1 MKAIGI
7 DIGTTTISSV
17 VLDTDKEV
25 TLEART
31 VENGSFFQTE
41 HEWERI
47 QDVQVILK
55 KALDLTDELLEHFP
69 GAEVIGLTGQMHGI
83 VYVNREGKH
92 ISPLYTWQD
101 GRGNLP
107 DYDNGMSVCRCL
119 AEACGA
125 KLAAG
130 YGLAT
135 HLYNLKKGLVPAEAV
150 SLCTIADYVGMALT
164 GRGAPLLHI
173 SQAASLGL
181 YDCKANDFLRDIV
194 KEWGVSPDFLPSV
207 TKELLP
213 LGAFRGIPVCVS
225 IGDNQ
230 ASFLGSVGEDRDCG
244 LVNIGTGSQ
253 ISVLSHTCF
262 QGEGI
267 EARPFTGDSYL
278 LVGAALCGG
287 SAYAALER
295 FFREYAAAAGGAD
308 VPQYDVMRELLDR
321 QEDTD
326 ESWTVRTAFLG
337 TRENPRETGSV
348 SGIRLNNFRPA
359 ALIRG
364 VLDGM
369 AQELYG
375 LYHTIQTGTGLS
387 PARLMASGNGV
398 RRNPALRDILRARFG
413 MPLAV
418 VAHQEE
424 AAYGAAAAAVSM
436 SPKIRRG

>member
-1 MKAIGI
+1 MKSIGI
-7 DIGTTTISSV
+7 DIGTTSISL
-17 VLDTDKEV
+17 VLAGFPDGMLIQAV
-25 TLEART
+25 TLPNDTFLPSARP
-31 VENGSFFQTE
+31 
-41 HEWERI
+41 WERL
-47 QDVQVILK
+47 QDPAAILAK
-55 KALDLTDELLEHFP
+55 VLPALEGLLSAC
-69 GAEVIGLTGQMHGI
+69 GDVAAIGLTGQMHGI
-83 VYVNREGKH
+83 LYLDRDGRAV
-92 ISPLYTWQD
+92 SPLYTWQD

-107 DYDNGMSVCRCL
+107 DYDHGKSVCSYL
-119 AEACGA
+119 DEAYGV
-125 KLAAG
+125 KLSTG

-164 GRGAPLLHI
+164 GRSAPLLHI

-181 YDCKANDFLRDIV
+181 YDCKANSFMRDIE
-194 KEWGVSPDFLPSV
+194 KKCGISPDFLPDV
-207 TKELLP
+207 TKEALP
-213 LGAFRGIPVCVS
+213 LGTFRGIPVCVS

-230 ASFLGSVGEDRDCG
+230 ASFLGSVGKDGDCA
-244 LVNIGTGSQ
+244 LVNVGTGSQ

-262 QGEGI
+262 QGKGI
-267 EARPFTGDSYL
+267 EARPFTADSYL

-295 FFREYAAAAGGAD
+295 FFREYAVAAGGAD
-308 VPQYDVMRELLDR
+308 KPQYDVMRELLDR

-348 SGIRLNNFRPA
+348 SGIRLDNFRPA

-375 LYHTIQTGTGLS
+375 LYRVIRAETGLS
-387 PARLMASGNGV
+387 PARLTASGNGV

-418 VAHQEE
+418 VAHREE

-436 SPKIRRG
+436 LSEIR